1 MGLLKRPVCVG
12 IAAVAALAPVTM
24 TGALAATAAAA
35 APKSGPQFA
44 TLKDSFAPT
53 ANARSGTYLS
63 SRMSVELILAP
74 RNESGQNNELR
85 AAYTKGSSGYHKW
98 LAKGQFDARYA
109 PTKAERGAVQCR
121 ATCGRPD

>member
-12 IAAVAALAPVTM
+12 IAAVAALAPVTMTM

-53 ANARSGTYLS
+53 ANARSGAYLS
-63 SRMSVELILAP
+63 SRMSVELIQI
-74 RNESGQNNELR
+74 GR
-85 AAYTKGSSGYHKW
+85 AH
-98 LAKGQFDARYA
+98 
-109 PTKAERGAVQCR
+109 V
-121 ATCGRPD
+121 